1 MISVLQQLD
10 VQILKTINGW
20 HTPWADALMWR
31 VSGALLWLP
40 LYAYFLY
47 RLIRKFKKRSVLVLL
62 VTALL
67 VTSTDQT
74 ANLIKNSQGRL
85 RPSHQQELSDDLH
98 FVNDYRGGKFSFPS
112 GHAINTMGVAVFLT
126 LLLGGAIPLM
136 RWLPLAWSLLVGFS
150 RIYLGV
156 HFPSD
161 VLAGF
166 ILGALWGWLWYQLAR
181 KLLNFLEKKENEAT
195 HV

>member
-1 MISVLQQLD
+1 MFSVLQQID

-31 VSGALLWLP
+31 VSGTLLWLP

-47 RLIRKFKKRSVLVLL
+47 LLIQKFKKHSVYILL
-62 VTALL
+62 VAALL

-74 ANLIKNSQGRL
+74 ANVIKKSQGRL
-85 RPSHQQELSDDLH
+85 RPSHQQELAADLH
-98 FVNDYRGGKFSFPS
+98 LVNDYRGGKFSFPS
-112 GHAINTMGVAVFLT
+112 GHAINTMGVAVFLS
-126 LLLGGAIPLM
+126 LLLGRTLPLM
-136 RWLPLAWSLLVGFS
+136 RWLPLAWALLVGFS

-166 ILGALWGWLWYQLAR
+166 ILGALWGWMWYHLAR
-181 KLLNFLEKKENEAT
+181 KLMNYLKKNESKVP
-195 HV
+195 HG